1 MLFRKSLS
9 SRLTSEYE
17 YFACKHLYNWNSP
30 TCSFGVWH
38 DHLFDLHTHFAGA
51 ASTER
56 SQSTGTRLQSR
67 LFQYLPR
74 LFEFWALKEAAAS
87 FWTFLHLRTNNWRK
101 KLLNNNFDLKKVS
114 FFKQTKNCRWKRKLS
129 SSLIFSFVIYFSA
142 VNLNKF

>member
-30 TCSFGVWH
+30 TRSFVWFAHSLCWCSFNRAVTINGHETSITTFSVFTQTIRV
-38 DHLFDLHTHFAGA
+38 L
-51 ASTER
+51 SSER
-56 SQSTGTRLQSR
+56 SCG
-67 LFQYLPR
+67 
-74 LFEFWALKEAAAS
+74 EFLDFCAS
-87 FWTFLHLRTNNWRK
+87 SDEKVK
-101 KLLNNNFDLKKVS
+101 KKIAEQKFRAFDLKKLS

-129 SSLIFSFVIYFSA
+129 SSLIISFVIYFSA